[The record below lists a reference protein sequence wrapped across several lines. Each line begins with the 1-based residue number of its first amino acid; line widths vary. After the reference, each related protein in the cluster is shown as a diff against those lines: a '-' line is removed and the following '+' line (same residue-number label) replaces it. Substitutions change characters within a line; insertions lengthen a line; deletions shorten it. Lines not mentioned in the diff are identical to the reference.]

1 MTDLKQNRVAI
12 VGGARTPF
20 AKARTALKEYS
31 ALELGAH
38 SVDGVLEKTG
48 LEPAK
53 VDELAYGSDHVLADI
68 GLSRAEIGQ
77 GPAESFWRM

>member
-38 SVDGVLEKTG
+38 SVD
-48 LEPAK
+48 
-53 VDELAYGSDHVLADI
+53 
-68 GLSRAEIGQ
+68 
-77 GPAESFWRM
+77 